1 MWIGCRRLFYN
12 GFRRLG
18 TACLV
23 AVLGILC
30 TACQMVV
37 EPNLLELYTF
47 RSGGTTV
54 EFSEF
59 ADQAWLTVTPNQVFE
74 TDEDGEPVLQNP
86 SGPVLSRLRGLR
98 FLDEKQV
105 DSIKKGWAKMTE
117 LIYDEVSF
125 RYYWYEDRVTIEF
138 ASHMRSLRLLNEPD
152 GSPPV

>member
-1 MWIGCRRLFYN
+1 MYRRHFYKQRPPIR
-12 GFRRLG
+12 G
-18 TACLV
+18 ACLT
-23 AVLGILC
+23 AVLVLLC
-30 TACQMVV
+30 TACQVVV

-59 ADQAWLTVTPNQVFE
+59 ADQAWLTVTPNQIFE
-74 TDEDGEPVLQNP
+74 TDEDGEPVSQDS

-98 FLDEKQV
+98 FLDEKRV
-105 DSIKKGWAKMTE
+105 DSIKKGWTKKTE

-138 ASHMRSLRLLNEPD
+138 AGHMRSLRLLNEPD
-152 GSPPV
+152 GSAPV

>member
-1 MWIGCRRLFYN
+1 MYRRYFYKQ
-12 GFRRLG
+12 RPPIRV
-18 TACLV
+18 ACLT
-23 AVLGILC
+23 AALVLLC
-30 TACQMVV
+30 TACRMAV

-59 ADQAWLTVTPNQVFE
+59 ADQAWLTVTPKQIFE
-74 TDEDGEPVLQNP
+74 TDEDGEPVFQDS
-86 SGPVLSRLRGLR
+86 SGSVLSRLRGLR

-105 DSIKKGWAKMTE
+105 DSIEKGWSKKTE
-117 LIYDEVSF
+117 LIYGEVSF

-152 GSPPV
+152 GSAIV